1 MRQHGCEEVRQAGSH
16 LIMRCG
22 KMYCCAR
29 DPPQGSRTGDTS
41 QHSGDARALS
51 WEGTDQVKT
60 YTVVAE
66 RDEAGWWAVR
76 VLELPGVLT
85 QARRLDQVEKFAR
98 KAIDLAV
105 SVGLAPK
112 GKYTVQID
120 PRVPG
125 FSDDLAA
132 VRAVRVDAER
142 LQAEAAERTRVIA
155 RRLAARGLTVRDI
168 GAALGVSHQRAA
180 QLVGKGSTP
189 TSKSA
194 AKKTATRGKLAPA
207 KRRVPAS

>member
-1 MRQHGCEEVRQAGSH
+1 M
-16 LIMRCG
+16 
-22 KMYCCAR
+22 
-29 DPPQGSRTGDTS
+29 
-41 QHSGDARALS
+41 
-51 WEGTDQVKT
+51 KT

-98 KAIDLAV
+98 EAIDLAV
-105 SVGLAPK
+105 SVGHAPK
-112 GKYTVQID
+112 GKFAVQID

-125 FSDDLAA
+125 FGDDLAA

-142 LQAEAAERTRVIA
+142 LQTEAAERTRVIA
-155 RRLAARGLTVRDI
+155 RRLAQRGLTVRDI

-180 QLVGKGSTP
+180 QLVGKGSTE
-189 TSKSA
+189 TSSA
-194 AKKTATRGKLAPA
+194 PKKTIAPRGRATAT

>member
-1 MRQHGCEEVRQAGSH
+1 M
-16 LIMRCG
+16 
-22 KMYCCAR
+22 
-29 DPPQGSRTGDTS
+29 
-41 QHSGDARALS
+41 
-51 WEGTDQVKT
+51 DQVKT

-85 QARRLDQVEKFAR
+85 QARQLDQVEKFAR
-98 KAIDLAV
+98 EAIDLAV
-105 SVGLAPK
+105 SVGHAPK
-112 GKYTVQID
+112 GKYAVQID

-125 FSDDLAA
+125 LSDDLAA

-142 LQAEAAERTRVIA
+142 LQTEAAERTRVIA
-155 RRLAARGLTVRDI
+155 RRLAQRGLTVRDI

-180 QLVGKGSTP
+180 QLVGKGSASTA
-189 TSKSA
+189 KA
-194 AKKTATRGKLAPA
+194 AKKTASRAKARTA

>member
-1 MRQHGCEEVRQAGSH
+1 M
-16 LIMRCG
+16 
-22 KMYCCAR
+22 
-29 DPPQGSRTGDTS
+29 
-41 QHSGDARALS
+41 
-51 WEGTDQVKT
+51 DQVKT

-98 KAIDLAV
+98 EAINLAV
-105 SVGLAPK
+105 SVGHAPK
-112 GKYTVQID
+112 GKYAVQID

-125 FSDDLAA
+125 FGDDLAA

-142 LQAEAAERTRVIA
+142 LQTEAAERTRAIA
-155 RRLAARGLTVRDI
+155 RRLAQRGLTVRDI

-180 QLVGKGSTP
+180 QLVGKAS
-189 TSKSA
+189 TSKAA
-194 AKKTATRGKLAPA
+194 AKKPATRANARAA

>member
-1 MRQHGCEEVRQAGSH
+1 MH
-16 LIMRCG
+16 
-22 KMYCCAR
+22 
-29 DPPQGSRTGDTS
+29 
-41 QHSGDARALS
+41 
-51 WEGTDQVKT
+51 QVKT

-98 KAIDLAV
+98 EAIDLAV
-105 SVGLAPK
+105 SVGHASK
-112 GKYTVQID
+112 GKYAVQID

-125 FSDDLAA
+125 LGDDLAA

-142 LQAEAAERTRVIA
+142 LHTEAAERTRVIA
-155 RRLAARGLTVRDI
+155 RRLAQRGLTVRDI
-168 GAALGVSHQRAA
+168 GAALGISHQRAA
-180 QLVGKGSTP
+180 QLVGKGSAS
-189 TSKSA
+189 TSKA
-194 AKKTATRGKLAPA
+194 EAKKTAARAKARTA

>member
-1 MRQHGCEEVRQAGSH
+1 M
-16 LIMRCG
+16 
-22 KMYCCAR
+22 
-29 DPPQGSRTGDTS
+29 
-41 QHSGDARALS
+41 
-51 WEGTDQVKT
+51 DQVKT

-98 KAIDLAV
+98 EAIDLAM
-105 SVGLAPK
+105 SVGHAPK
-112 GKYTVQID
+112 GKYAVQID

-125 FSDDLAA
+125 LGDDLAA

-142 LQAEAAERTRVIA
+142 LQTEAAERTRVIA

-180 QLVGKGSTP
+180 QLVGKGSTE
-189 TSKSA
+189 TSSA
-194 AKKTATRGKLAPA
+194 AKKTAPLGKAATA

>member
-1 MRQHGCEEVRQAGSH
+1 M
-16 LIMRCG
+16 
-22 KMYCCAR
+22 
-29 DPPQGSRTGDTS
+29 
-41 QHSGDARALS
+41 
-51 WEGTDQVKT
+51 DQVKT

-98 KAIDLAV
+98 EAIDLAV
-105 SVGLAPK
+105 SVGHAPK

-125 FSDDLAA
+125 FGDDLAA

-142 LQAEAAERTRVIA
+142 LQNEAAERTRVIA
-155 RRLAARGLTVRDI
+155 RRLAQRGLTVRDI

-180 QLVGKGSTP
+180 QLVGKGSAL
-189 TSKSA
+189 TSKA
-194 AKKTATRGKLAPA
+194 EAKKTATRAKARTA